1 LKRALK
7 FVIPSGLIIGGA
19 IVSLTAF
26 MQAGTWSSTQ
36 SHTGTMVLLSITSL
50 WVLVLHAR
58 PLRGIRLVILTG
70 MLALC
75 IATFAI
81 APLAKVLG
89 FTVLELDKLGWVLAL
104 AVAANALVSITQAL
118 VGKGATKLV

>member
-1 LKRALK
+1 VNELLPGLTTAEVRARIADGR
-7 FVIPSGLIIGGA
+7 V
-19 IVSLTAF
+19 
-26 MQAGTWSSTQ
+26 STQ

-58 PLRGIRLVILTG
+58 PLRGIRLVFLTG

-75 IATFAI
+75 IATFTI
-81 APLAKVLG
+81 APLSEVLG

-104 AVAANALVSITQAL
+104 AVAANAAVSIVIRAQFRL
-118 VGKGATKLV
+118 P